1 MAATGQWNGTKQRGW
16 SSGSVPESAADMP
29 CLVMACKGI
38 VNSNQAPDFVI
49 STSIKAGRCL
59 GRGVCVSFM
68 SACTIAA
75 TEGSAGTLLSIS
87 VHGRFYESQLHL
99 AFLTS
104 FSVFCLCCQNLSKYK
119 HICEKGI
126 AGIRCY
132 PNNYFL
138 HEKYVALPD
147 LSL

>member
-59 GRGVCVSFM
+59 GRGVCVSP
-68 SACTIAA
+68 SCLPA
-75 TEGSAGTLLSIS
+75 LLL
-87 VHGRFYESQLHL
+87 QLKAL
-99 AFLTS
+99 Q
-104 FSVFCLCCQNLSKYK
+104 VLC
-119 HICEKGI
+119 
-126 AGIRCY
+126 
-132 PNNYFL
+132 
-138 HEKYVALPD
+138 
-147 LSL
+147 